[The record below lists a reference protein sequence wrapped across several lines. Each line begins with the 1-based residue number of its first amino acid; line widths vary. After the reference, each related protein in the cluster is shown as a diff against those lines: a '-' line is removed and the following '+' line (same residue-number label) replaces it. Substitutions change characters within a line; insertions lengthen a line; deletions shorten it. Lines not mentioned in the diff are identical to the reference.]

1 VKSLLDSSALL
12 AFYFGEP
19 GAERVREILAAEQEP
34 VSISVL
40 TAAEFWARLRAV
52 GAEDRF
58 EQAWS
63 QVSEMVS
70 EVFEVS
76 LPVVLKAIELR
87 RAATS
92 RLPYIDALIAA
103 TAAHH
108 DAVLIHCDS
117 HFRAIPEVLLR
128 QEPLPCR

>member
-1 VKSLLDSSALL
+1 VRTLLDSSALL

-19 GAERVREILAAEQEP
+19 GAERVREVLAEDQGP
-34 VSISVL
+34 VNISVL
-40 TAAEFWARLRAV
+40 TAAEFWVRLRAV

-63 QVSEMVS
+63 QVREMVS
-70 EVFEVS
+70 DVFDVS
-76 LPVVLKAIELR
+76 LPVVLKAIDLR

-117 HFRAIPEVLLR
+117 HFRSIPEALLR
-128 QEPLPCR
+128 QEPLPLR